1 VSIIVDD
8 VNDND
13 PVFNQSSYLAH
24 VMENSNVSTSVVT
37 VYAAD
42 QDQEANGRVSYAI
55 TSGNTGDAFEINN
68 QTGMVT
74 VKGVID
80 RENIKEY
87 SLTVQAEDGGHPSS
101 RKVSLVFR
109 AWVGLLPYMGY
120 VGMCGHKGYGALA
133 VLVINRVSILGY
145 FGLKWGM
152 VFILKS

>member
-13 PVFNQSSYLAH
+13 PVFNQSLYLAH
-24 VMENSNVSTSVVT
+24 VMENSNVSTSVAT
-37 VYAAD
+37 VYATD
-42 QDQEANGRVSYAI
+42 QDQDANGRVSYSI
-55 TSGNTGDAFEINN
+55 TSGNTGDAFDINN

-101 RKVSLVFR
+101 RKVSL
-109 AWVGLLPYMGY
+109 LPTGVLPHMGF
-120 VGMCGHKGYGALA
+120 VGMCGHKGYSVFYPIILSLALI
-133 VLVINRVSILGY
+133 VE
-145 FGLKWGM
+145 
-152 VFILKS
+152 

>member
-1 VSIIVDD
+1 MSIIVDD

-24 VMENSNVSTSVVT
+24 VMENSNVSTSVVI
-37 VYAAD
+37 VYATD

-55 TSGNTGDAFEINN
+55 TSGNTGDAFDINN
-68 QTGMVT
+68 QTGLVT

-101 RKVSLVFR
+101 RKASLVPPGYSLI
-109 AWVGLLPYMGY
+109 WVL
-120 VGMCGHKGYGALA
+120 
-133 VLVINRVSILGY
+133 
-145 FGLKWGM
+145 
-152 VFILKS
+152 